1 MWLSRMLLLEM
12 TFPFEENRKM
22 PAVLLLISLE
32 AMWLK
37 FELSRKMPSR
47 QLLMVLFSR
56 TFLSE
61 KT

>member
-1 MWLSRMLLLEM
+1 
-12 TFPFEENRKM
+12 M